1 VIDAELVHAGGA
13 AKLLL
18 VLTFEALGRLPI
30 PLRDES
36 DVRETGKPCVHESG
50 LQSGRLHATA
60 PGPWFQRAGK

>member
-30 PLRDES
+30 PLWDES
-36 DVRETGKPCVHESG
+36 DVRETGKPCVHE
-50 LQSGRLHATA
+50 
-60 PGPWFQRAGK
+60 